1 MSDDLQALE
10 DWAGALLNRMEPKE
24 RRTLTQRLARELR
37 RSQQQRIKAQQN
49 PDGTAYAP
57 RKKQLRSKAGRI
69 RQRKMF
75 TGLSKAKYLKASS
88 NANGLSVGFVGRTA
102 WIARVHQ
109 RGLRDSAAKGG
120 PKIDYAQRQLLGLT
134 KADLDLIRDGLLNHL
149 GSV

>member
-120 PKIDYAQRQLLGLT
+120 PKIDYTQRRLLGLT
-134 KADLDLIRDGLLNHL
+134 KADLDMIRDGLLNHL

>member
-49 PDGTAYAP
+49 PDGTTYAP

-120 PKIDYAQRQLLGLT
+120 PKIDYTQRQLLGLT